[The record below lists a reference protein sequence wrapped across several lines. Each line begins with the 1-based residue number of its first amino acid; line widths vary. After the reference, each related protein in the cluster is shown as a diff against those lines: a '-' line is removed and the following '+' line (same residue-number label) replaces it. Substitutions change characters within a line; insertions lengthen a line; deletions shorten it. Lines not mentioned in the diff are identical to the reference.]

1 MATTKKKVKAKN
13 AKSRTVYCYW
23 PEEKID
29 NDMLCE
35 ILSTFYDKQDDA
47 KEGAVSDGA
56 SEAYLYQVTVTRI
69 AKGSQPPFS
78 WTKE

>member
-1 MATTKKKVKAKN
+1 MATTKKKVEAKN

-29 NDMLCE
+29 NDMLYE
-35 ILSTFYDKQDDA
+35 ILNTFYDKQNDA
-47 KEGAVSDGA
+47 KEEAVSDGA
-56 SEAYLYQVTVTRI
+56 REAYLYQVTVTRI